1 MCLLCRLPAGNG
13 DLGGKLGNIL
23 TKKKLE
29 GLVWKLYECNYIEM
43 KKVSTPYTTGGH
55 HAGTVKYKETLT
67 MAPTDLMQ
75 RTFVSDTAFG
85 ALYTFSNVDKNDET
99 AGATSAPHTIP

>member
-1 MCLLCRLPAGNG
+1 MPNKHYDEDGKELVDDSLLVGQS
-13 DLGGKLGNIL
+13 L

-29 GLVWKLYECNYIEM
+29 WLVWKLYECNYIEM

-99 AGATSAPHTIP
+99 AGAARSVP